1 MNVKIKLLT
10 DNATIP
16 KKSTENAGAWDCT
29 ITEIIKESPDYVR
42 CKLGFALQPPPNYRV
57 VLVPRSSITK
67 TKWILSNSI
76 GIGDSDYFHEYEA
89 RFRCLPSS
97 VYIESN
103 LEKGNDYGRS
113 YDYIKTENNIE
124 YESFPYEVG
133 DRCIQ
138 LFLEEIIPIEF
149 EEVPD
154 INQTTNRIGGFGSTG
169 MS

>member
-67 TKWILSNSI
+67 TKWILSNSV

-89 RFRCLPSS
+89 RFRCLPETK
-97 VYIESN
+97 I
-103 LEKGNDYGRS
+103 S
-113 YDYIKTENNIE
+113 YDSYYQGVNPIDYLE
-124 YESFPYEVG
+124 YEVFPYEVG